1 MTGIEKTGIEIAKE
15 GTTETK
21 AVLTEKQAAE
31 AKTVK
36 SAETETARTE
46 TKAAKAET
54 ARTETKAAKAE
65 TARTETKAAKAETAR
80 TETKAAKA
88 ETAMKE
94 TKAETAR
101 TEITES
107 EIIGIMKRE
116 IVCALGCTEPSAVA
130 LAVAKARETL
140 GEEPEKILL
149 HVSGNILKN
158 AMNVGIPGTNLK
170 GIETAA
176 ALGSVAGKA
185 EYGLEVL
192 KGVEEDHI
200 RQAQEM
206 IQQGRLEIQLKDCE
220 EKLYIEAKCIK
231 GDRSAEA
238 VIERYHTN
246 FVNVCK
252 NDRVIY
258 FKDKEESAEE
268 ISGTYHLT
276 LERIWEFVQQCG
288 MEQLSFLKEVI
299 EVNSRIAEEG
309 LRGEYGMGV
318 GKHLAERGKRETETD
333 FQTYVVSYVSA
344 AADARMAGCALPVM
358 ATTGSGNQGLTAS
371 LPVIAA
377 AGWLKCSEEELYRGL
392 ALSELVTIHV
402 KEYIG
407 KLSALCG
414 CAIAASI
421 GSACGITYLLGGQY
435 KNIEYAVKNMVAD
448 ISGLI
453 CDGAKA
459 GCALK
464 IATSVSGAIQCAYLA
479 LEGVEAPERDGIVC
493 ESVEDT
499 ICNLGN
505 LGNNGMRVT
514 DHVILD
520 MMLAKE

>member
-1 MTGIEKTGIEIAKE
+1 M
-15 GTTETK
+15 
-21 AVLTEKQAAE
+21 
-31 AKTVK
+31 
-36 SAETETARTE
+36 
-46 TKAAKAET
+46 
-54 ARTETKAAKAE
+54 
-65 TARTETKAAKAETAR
+65 
-80 TETKAAKA
+80 
-88 ETAMKE
+88 
-94 TKAETAR
+94 
-101 TEITES
+101 
-107 EIIGIMKRE
+107 IGIMKRE

-140 GEEPEKILL
+140 GEEPEKVLL
-149 HVSGNILKN
+149 QVSGNILKN
-158 AMNVGIPGTNLK
+158 AMSVGIPGTNLK

-176 ALGSVAGKA
+176 ALGCVAGRA

-192 KGVEEDHI
+192 KGIDEHHI

-206 IQQGRLEIQLKDCE
+206 IEQGRLEIQLKECE
-220 EKLYIEAKCIK
+220 ERLYIEAKCIR

-258 FKDKEESAEE
+258 FKEKEDSTQDNPG
-268 ISGTYHLT
+268 IYRLT
-276 LERIWEFVQQCG
+276 LEGIWDFIQQCDLAKL
-288 MEQLSFLKEVI
+288 EFLKEVI

-309 LRGEYGMGV
+309 LRGNYGMGV
-318 GKHLAERGKRETETD
+318 GKHLADRGKRNREAD

-344 AADARMAGCALPVM
+344 AADARMAGCSLPVM

-377 AGWLKCSEEELYRGL
+377 ARWLKCSEEQMYRGL

-435 KNIEYAVKNMVAD
+435 RNVEYAVKNMVAD

-464 IATSVSGAIQCAYLA
+464 IATSVAGAIQCAYLA
-479 LEGVEAPERDGIVC
+479 LEGVEAPDRDGIVC

-514 DHVILD
+514 DHIILD
-520 MMLAKE
+520 MMLARE

>member
-1 MTGIEKTGIEIAKE
+1 MIE
-15 GTTETK
+15 
-21 AVLTEKQAAE
+21 
-31 AKTVK
+31 
-36 SAETETARTE
+36 
-46 TKAAKAET
+46 
-54 ARTETKAAKAE
+54 
-65 TARTETKAAKAETAR
+65 
-80 TETKAAKA
+80 
-88 ETAMKE
+88 
-94 TKAETAR
+94 
-101 TEITES
+101 
-107 EIIGIMKRE
+107 IMKRE

-140 GEEPEKILL
+140 GEMPEKVLL
-149 HVSGNILKN
+149 QVSGNILKN
-158 AMNVGIPGTNLK
+158 AMSVGIPGTNLK

-176 ALGSVAGKA
+176 ALGCVAGKT

-192 KGVEEDHI
+192 KGIDQHHI

-206 IQQGRLEIQLKDCE
+206 IEQGRLEIQLKECE
-220 EKLYIEAKCIK
+220 ERLYIKAKCIK
-231 GDRSAEA
+231 DDRSAEA

-258 FKDKEESAEE
+258 FKEKENTVQDNPG
-268 ISGTYHLT
+268 IYQLT
-276 LERIWEFVQQCG
+276 LEGIWDFIQQC
-288 MEQLSFLKEVI
+288 EPEKLRFLEKVV

-309 LRGEYGMGV
+309 LRGNYGMGV
-318 GKHLAERGKRETETD
+318 GNHLAERGRRLGELD

-377 AGWLKCSEEELYRGL
+377 ARWLKCSEDQMYRGL

-421 GSACGITYLLGGQY
+421 GSACGITFLLGGQY
-435 KNIEYAVKNMVAD
+435 INVEYAVKNMVAD

-453 CDGAKA
+453 LAATLHKKHSQIGAVKSEHYAVDG
-459 GCALK
+459 
-464 IATSVSGAIQCAYLA
+464 Y
-479 LEGVEAPERDGIVC
+479 
-493 ESVEDT
+493 
-499 ICNLGN
+499 
-505 LGNNGMRVT
+505 
-514 DHVILD
+514 VIIRQRSHG
-520 MMLAKE
+520 

>member
-65 TARTETKAAKAETAR
+65 TARTETKAAKAETA
-80 TETKAAKA
+80 
-88 ETAMKE
+88 MKE

-107 EIIGIMKRE
+107 DIIGIMKRE

-158 AMNVGIPGTNLK
+158 AMNAGIPGTNLK

>member
-1 MTGIEKTGIEIAKE
+1 MHTMEKAGREDM
-15 GTTETK
+15 
-21 AVLTEKQAAE
+21 EKQALE
-31 AKTVK
+31 QENINV
-36 SAETETARTE
+36 EMIR
-46 TKAAKAET
+46 
-54 ARTETKAAKAE
+54 
-65 TARTETKAAKAETAR
+65 
-80 TETKAAKA
+80 
-88 ETAMKE
+88 
-94 TKAETAR
+94 
-101 TEITES
+101 
-107 EIIGIMKRE
+107 IMKRE

-140 GEEPEKILL
+140 GEEPERILL
-149 HVSGNILKN
+149 QVSGNILKN
-158 AMNVGIPGTNLK
+158 AMSVGIPGTNLK

-176 ALGSVAGKA
+176 ALGCVAGKT

-192 KGVEEDHI
+192 KGVDEAHI
-200 RQAQEM
+200 KQAQEM
-206 IQQGRLEIQLKDCE
+206 IRQGRLEIHLKDCE
-220 EKLYIEAKCIK
+220 ERLYIEAKCIK
-231 GDRSAEA
+231 GDKSAEA

-258 FKDKEESAEE
+258 FKNKEASPEDA
-268 ISGTYHLT
+268 SGTYRLT
-276 LERIWEFVQQCG
+276 LEGIWHFINQCPL
-288 MEQLSFLKEVI
+288 EQLQFLREVVD
-299 EVNSRIAEEG
+299 VNSRIAEEG
-309 LRGEYGMGV
+309 LRGNYGMGV
-318 GKHLAERGKRETETD
+318 GKHLADRGRRQNEMD
-333 FQTYVVSYVSA
+333 FQTHVVSYVSA
-344 AADARMAGCALPVM
+344 AADARMAGCALPVI

-377 AGWLKCSEEELYRGL
+377 AKWLQSGEEKLYRAL

-421 GSACGITYLLGGQY
+421 GSACGITCLLGGDY
-435 KNIEYAVKNMVAD
+435 RSVECAVKNMVAD

-464 IATSVSGAIQCAYLA
+464 IATSVAGAIQCAYLA
-479 LEGVEAPERDGIVC
+479 LEGVEAPGHDGIVC
-493 ESVEDT
+493 GDVEET

-520 MMLAKE
+520 MMMAKES

>member
-1 MTGIEKTGIEIAKE
+1 M
-15 GTTETK
+15 
-21 AVLTEKQAAE
+21 
-31 AKTVK
+31 
-36 SAETETARTE
+36 
-46 TKAAKAET
+46 
-54 ARTETKAAKAE
+54 
-65 TARTETKAAKAETAR
+65 
-80 TETKAAKA
+80 
-88 ETAMKE
+88 
-94 TKAETAR
+94 
-101 TEITES
+101 
-107 EIIGIMKRE
+107 IGIMKRE

-149 HVSGNILKN
+149 QVSGNILKN

-176 ALGSVAGKA
+176 ALGCVAGKA

-192 KGVEEDHI
+192 KGIDEHHI
-200 RQAQEM
+200 QQAREM
-206 IQQGRLEIQLKDCE
+206 IEQGRLEIQLKECE
-220 EKLYIEAKCIK
+220 ERLYIEAKCIK

-238 VIERYHTN
+238 VIEKYHTN

-258 FKDKEESAEE
+258 FKEKENSSQENPE
-268 ISGTYHLT
+268 IYQLT
-276 LERIWEFVQQCG
+276 LEGIWNFIQQCDPAK
-288 MEQLSFLKEVI
+288 LRFLEEVT

-309 LRGEYGMGV
+309 LRGNYGMGV
-318 GKHLAERGKRETETD
+318 GKHLADRGKRNREMD

-377 AGWLKCSEEELYRGL
+377 ARWLKCSEEQMYRGL

-435 KNIEYAVKNMVAD
+435 RNVECAVKNMVAD

-464 IATSVSGAIQCAYLA
+464 IATSVAGAIQCAYLA

-505 LGNNGMRVT
+505 LGNNGMRTT

-520 MMLAKE
+520 MMLENH

>member
-1 MTGIEKTGIEIAKE
+1 M
-15 GTTETK
+15 
-21 AVLTEKQAAE
+21 
-31 AKTVK
+31 
-36 SAETETARTE
+36 
-46 TKAAKAET
+46 
-54 ARTETKAAKAE
+54 
-65 TARTETKAAKAETAR
+65 
-80 TETKAAKA
+80 
-88 ETAMKE
+88 
-94 TKAETAR
+94 
-101 TEITES
+101 
-107 EIIGIMKRE
+107 IGIMKRE

-140 GEEPEKILL
+140 GEEPEKVLL
-149 HVSGNILKN
+149 QVSGNILKN

-176 ALGSVAGKA
+176 ALGCVAGKT

-192 KGVEEDHI
+192 RGIDEHHI
-200 RQAQEM
+200 QQAQEM
-206 IQQGRLEIQLKDCE
+206 IAQGRLEIHLKECE
-220 EKLYIEAKCIK
+220 ERLYIEAKCIK

-258 FKDKEESAEE
+258 FKEKENSTEE
-268 ISGTYHLT
+268 NSGIYQLT
-276 LERIWEFVQQCG
+276 LEGIWNFIQQCD
-288 MEQLSFLKEVI
+288 LTKLRFLKEVI

-309 LRGEYGMGV
+309 LRGDYGMGV
-318 GKHLAERGKRETETD
+318 GKHLAARGDHSKETD

-377 AGWLKCSEEELYRGL
+377 ARWLKCSEEQLYRGL

-435 KNIEYAVKNMVAD
+435 RNVECAVKNMVAD

-464 IATSVSGAIQCAYLA
+464 IATSVAGAIQCAYLA

-505 LGNNGMRVT
+505 LGNNGMRAT

-520 MMLAKE
+520 MMLARES